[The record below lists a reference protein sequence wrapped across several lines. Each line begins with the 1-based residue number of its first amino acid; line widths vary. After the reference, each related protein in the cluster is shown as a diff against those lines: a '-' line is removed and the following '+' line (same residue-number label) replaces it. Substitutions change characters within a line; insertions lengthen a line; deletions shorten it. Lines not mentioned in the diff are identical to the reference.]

1 MSILKQQ
8 QTRNIDFY
16 KVLREEQDLH
26 GAVENATKTNPI
38 LEDLVDLNN
47 GVVGFLGSTI
57 RHIVYMQYH
66 IRHLSLSPTTHNKH
80 KTQTLDNPTS
90 PFSL

>member
-66 IRHLSLSPTTHNKH
+66 IRHLSLSPT
-80 KTQTLDNPTS
+80 KTQTLNNLTS